1 MDKIISKEEQ
11 NKERNRIILKYGI
24 IGVAIITV
32 IVFIS
37 SMLGKSIDSSM
48 ITLSKVDEG
57 TIEVSFTAS
66 GRVVP
71 AFEEVINSPI
81 DSRIMEIYCKGGDSV
96 DIGTSILKLDLLS
109 VQTEYNKLLDEEQMK
124 RYQLEQLK
132 LNNETF
138 LSDISMKVKVSAM
151 ELNRMEV
158 ELKNERYLDSIGS
171 GTTDKVRQ
179 AEFAY
184 NTEKLE
190 LEQLKQMYQN
200 ESKVRAT
207 DVKVKELELQIF
219 SKSIAETKRMLE
231 DAQIKSPRK
240 AILTFINNQIGARV
254 SKGEQIATIADLS
267 HFKVDCEISDMYGDK
282 VAVGNKAILKV
293 AGEKLSGVI
302 SNVTPL
308 SQNGTISFTMQIDD
322 NNNKAL
328 RSGLKANVYVFD
340 SAKENVKRITSGSY
354 YMGPGEYELFVIEG
368 DELIKRKIQLGE
380 SNYEYVE
387 VISGLEKD
395 EQVVINDMSLYKND
409 EKLKLNK

>member
-1 MDKIISKEEQ
+1 MDKVISKEERR
-11 NKERNRIILKYGI
+11 KERNRQIMKYGI
-24 IGVAIITV
+24 GIAVV
-32 IVFIS
+32 IVLIIFIS
-37 SMLGKSIDSSM
+37 SMLGGSIDRSM
-48 ITLSKVDEG
+48 LTLSKVDEG
-57 TIEVSFTAS
+57 TIEVSFTSS

-96 DIGTSILKLDLLS
+96 DVGTSILKLDLLS

-138 LSDISMKVKVSAM
+138 LSDLSMKIKVGEM

-158 ELKNERYLDSIGS
+158 ELKNEKYLDSIGS

-219 SKSIAETKRMLE
+219 SKSLAETKRMLE

-240 AILTFINNQIGARV
+240 ATLTFINNQIGARV
-254 SKGEQIATIADLS
+254 GKGEQVATIADLS

-282 VAVGNKAILKV
+282 VAVGHKAILKV
-293 AGEKLSGVI
+293 SGEKLNGTI
-302 SNVTPL
+302 SNVTPT

-322 NNNKAL
+322 ASNKVL
-328 RSGLKANVYVFD
+328 RSGLKVNVYIFD
-340 SAKENVKRITSGSY
+340 SVKENVKRISSGTF
-354 YMGPGEYELFVIEG
+354 YMGPGEYDLFVVE
-368 DELIKRKIQLGE
+368 DDKLVKRKVQLGE
-380 SNYEYVE
+380 SNYEYIE
-387 VISGLEKD
+387 VISGLDKD

-409 EKLKLNK
+409 DELKLN

>member
-11 NKERNRIILKYGI
+11 RKERNRIILKYGI
-24 IGVAIITV
+24 IGVAIVAV

-37 SMLGKSIDSSM
+37 SMLGESIDKSM
-48 ITLSKVDEG
+48 LTLSKVDEG
-57 TIEVSFTAS
+57 TIDISLTAS

-81 DSRIMEIYCKGGDSV
+81 DSRIMEIYCKSGDSV
-96 DIGTSILKLDLLS
+96 DVGTSILKLDLLS

-124 RYQLEQLK
+124 QYQLEQLK

-138 LSDISMKVKVSAM
+138 LSDLSMKVKVSAM

-184 NTEKLE
+184 NTEKLK

-219 SKSIAETKRMLE
+219 SKSLAETKRMLE

-240 AILTFINNQIGARV
+240 ATLTYINNQIGARV
-254 SKGEQIATIADLS
+254 GKGEQVATIADLS
-267 HFKVDCEISDMYGDK
+267 RFKVNCEISDMYGNR
-282 VAVGNKAILKV
+282 VVVGHKAMLKV
-293 AGEKLSGVI
+293 AGEKLSGSI
-302 SNVTPL
+302 SNVTPM
-308 SQNGTISFTMQIDD
+308 SQNGSISFTMQIDD
-322 NNNKAL
+322 DSNKIL

-340 SAKENVKRITSGSY
+340 SVKENVKRIASGSY
-354 YMGPGEYELFVIEG
+354 YMGPGEYELFVV
-368 DELIKRKIQLGE
+368 DDNELVKRKIQLGE

-387 VISGLEKD
+387 VISGLEKE
-395 EQVVINDMSLYKND
+395 EQVVINDMSQYKND
-409 EKLKLNK
+409 DILKLN

>member
-11 NKERNRIILKYGI
+11 RKERNRIILKYGI
-24 IGVAIITV
+24 IGVAIVTV

-37 SMLGKSIDSSM
+37 SMLGESIDKSM
-48 ITLSKVDEG
+48 LTLSKVDEG
-57 TIEVSFTAS
+57 TIDISLTAS

-81 DSRIMEIYCKGGDSV
+81 DSRIMEIYCKSGDSV
-96 DIGTSILKLDLLS
+96 EAGTSILKLDLLS

-124 RYQLEQLK
+124 QYQLEQLK

-138 LSDISMKVKVSAM
+138 LSDLSMKVKVSAM

-184 NTEKLE
+184 NTEKLK

-219 SKSIAETKRMLE
+219 SKSLAETKRMLE

-240 AILTFINNQIGARV
+240 ATLTYINNQIGARV
-254 SKGEQIATIADLS
+254 GKGEQVATIADLS
-267 HFKVDCEISDMYGDK
+267 RFKVNCEISDMYGDR
-282 VAVGNKAILKV
+282 VVVGHKAMLKV
-293 AGEKLSGVI
+293 AGEKLSGSI
-302 SNVTPL
+302 SNVTPM
-308 SQNGTISFTMQIDD
+308 SQNGSISFTMQIDD
-322 NNNKAL
+322 DSNKIL

-340 SAKENVKRITSGSY
+340 SVKENVKRIASGSY
-354 YMGPGEYELFVIEG
+354 YMGPGEYELFVVEG
-368 DELIKRKIQLGE
+368 NELVKRKIQLGE

-387 VISGLEKD
+387 VVSGLEID
-395 EQVVINDMSLYKND
+395 EQVVINDMSQYKND
-409 EKLKLNK
+409 DILKLN

>member
-11 NKERNRIILKYGI
+11 RKERNRIILKYGI
-24 IGVAIITV
+24 IGVAIVAV

-37 SMLGKSIDSSM
+37 SMLGESIDKSM
-48 ITLSKVDEG
+48 LTLSKVDEG
-57 TIEVSFTAS
+57 TIDISLTAS

-81 DSRIMEIYCKGGDSV
+81 DSRIMEIYCKSGDSV
-96 DIGTSILKLDLLS
+96 DAGTSILKLDLLS

-124 RYQLEQLK
+124 QYQLEQLK

-138 LSDISMKVKVSAM
+138 LSDLSMKVKVSAM

-184 NTEKLE
+184 NTEKLK

-207 DVKVKELELQIF
+207 DIKVKELELQIF
-219 SKSIAETKRMLE
+219 SKSLAETKRMLE

-240 AILTFINNQIGARV
+240 ATLTYINNQIGARV
-254 SKGEQIATIADLS
+254 GKGEQVATIADLS
-267 HFKVDCEISDMYGDK
+267 RFKVNCEISDMYGNR
-282 VAVGNKAILKV
+282 VVVGHKAMLKV
-293 AGEKLSGVI
+293 AGEKLSGSI
-302 SNVTPL
+302 SNVTPM
-308 SQNGTISFTMQIDD
+308 SQNGSISFTMQIDD
-322 NNNKAL
+322 DSNKIL

-340 SAKENVKRITSGSY
+340 SVKENVKRIASGSY
-354 YMGPGEYELFVIEG
+354 YMGPGEYELFVV
-368 DELIKRKIQLGE
+368 DDNELVKRKIQLGE

-395 EQVVINDMSLYKND
+395 EQVVINDMSQYKND
-409 EKLKLNK
+409 DILKLN

>member
-11 NKERNRIILKYGI
+11 RKERNRIILKYGI
-24 IGVAIITV
+24 IGVAIVAV

-37 SMLGKSIDSSM
+37 SMLGESIDKSM
-48 ITLSKVDEG
+48 LTLSKVDEG
-57 TIEVSFTAS
+57 TIDISLTAS

-81 DSRIMEIYCKGGDSV
+81 DSRIMEIYCKSGDSV
-96 DIGTSILKLDLLS
+96 DVGTSILKLDLLS

-124 RYQLEQLK
+124 QYQLEQLK

-138 LSDISMKVKVSAM
+138 LSDLSMKVKVSAM

-184 NTEKLE
+184 NTEKLK

-219 SKSIAETKRMLE
+219 SKSLAETKRMLE

-240 AILTFINNQIGARV
+240 ATLTYINNQIGARV
-254 SKGEQIATIADLS
+254 GKGEQVATIADLS
-267 HFKVDCEISDMYGDK
+267 RFKVNCEISDMYGDR
-282 VAVGNKAILKV
+282 VVVGHKAMLKV
-293 AGEKLSGVI
+293 AGEKLSGSI
-302 SNVTPL
+302 SNVTPM
-308 SQNGTISFTMQIDD
+308 SQNGSISFTMQIDD
-322 NNNKAL
+322 DSNKIL

-340 SAKENVKRITSGSY
+340 SVKENVKRIASGSY
-354 YMGPGEYELFVIEG
+354 YMGPGEYELFVV
-368 DELIKRKIQLGE
+368 DDNELVKRKIQLGE

-395 EQVVINDMSLYKND
+395 EQVVINDMSQYKND
-409 EKLKLNK
+409 DILKLN

>member
-11 NKERNRIILKYGI
+11 RKERNRIILKYGI
-24 IGVAIITV
+24 IGVAIVAV

-37 SMLGKSIDSSM
+37 SMLGESIDKSM
-48 ITLSKVDEG
+48 LTLSKVDEG
-57 TIEVSFTAS
+57 TIDISLTAS

-81 DSRIMEIYCKGGDSV
+81 DSRIMEIYCKSGDSV
-96 DIGTSILKLDLLS
+96 DVGTSILKLDLLS

-124 RYQLEQLK
+124 QYQLEQLK

-138 LSDISMKVKVSAM
+138 LSDLSMKVKVSAM

-184 NTEKLE
+184 NTEKLK

-219 SKSIAETKRMLE
+219 SKSLAETKRMLE

-240 AILTFINNQIGARV
+240 ATLTYINNQIGARV
-254 SKGEQIATIADLS
+254 GKGEQVATIADLS
-267 HFKVDCEISDMYGDK
+267 RFKVNCEISDMYGNR
-282 VAVGNKAILKV
+282 VVVGHKAMLKV
-293 AGEKLSGVI
+293 SGEKLSGSI
-302 SNVTPL
+302 SNVTPM
-308 SQNGTISFTMQIDD
+308 SQNGSISFTMQIDD
-322 NNNKAL
+322 DSNKIL

-340 SAKENVKRITSGSY
+340 SVKENVKRIASGSY
-354 YMGPGEYELFVIEG
+354 YMGPGEYELFVV
-368 DELIKRKIQLGE
+368 DDNELVKRKIQLGE

-387 VISGLEKD
+387 VVSGLEKD
-395 EQVVINDMSLYKND
+395 EQVVINDMSQYKND
-409 EKLKLNK
+409 DILKLN

>member
-11 NKERNRIILKYGI
+11 RKERNRIILKYGI
-24 IGVAIITV
+24 IGVAIVAV

-37 SMLGKSIDSSM
+37 SMLGESIDKSM
-48 ITLSKVDEG
+48 LTLSKVDEG
-57 TIEVSFTAS
+57 TIDISLTAS

-81 DSRIMEIYCKGGDSV
+81 DSRIMEIYCKSGDSV
-96 DIGTSILKLDLLS
+96 DVGTSILKLDLLS

-124 RYQLEQLK
+124 QYQLEQLK

-138 LSDISMKVKVSAM
+138 LSDLSMKVKVSAM

-184 NTEKLE
+184 NTEKLK

-207 DVKVKELELQIF
+207 DIKVKELELQIF
-219 SKSIAETKRMLE
+219 SKSLAETKRMLE

-240 AILTFINNQIGARV
+240 ATLTYINNQIGARV
-254 SKGEQIATIADLS
+254 GKGEQVATIADLS
-267 HFKVDCEISDMYGDK
+267 RFKVNCEISDMYGNR
-282 VAVGNKAILKV
+282 VVVGHKAMLKV
-293 AGEKLSGVI
+293 AGEKLSGSI
-302 SNVTPL
+302 SNVTPM
-308 SQNGTISFTMQIDD
+308 SQNGSISFTMQIDD
-322 NNNKAL
+322 DSNKIL

-340 SAKENVKRITSGSY
+340 SVKENVKRIASGSY
-354 YMGPGEYELFVIEG
+354 YMGPGEYELFVV
-368 DELIKRKIQLGE
+368 DDNELVKRKIQLGE

-395 EQVVINDMSLYKND
+395 EQVVINDMSQYKND
-409 EKLKLNK
+409 DILKLN

>member
-11 NKERNRIILKYGI
+11 RKERNRIILKYGI
-24 IGVAIITV
+24 IGVAIVAV

-37 SMLGKSIDSSM
+37 SMLGESIDKSM
-48 ITLSKVDEG
+48 LTLSKVDEG
-57 TIEVSFTAS
+57 TIDISLTAS

-81 DSRIMEIYCKGGDSV
+81 DSRIMEIYCKSGDSV
-96 DIGTSILKLDLLS
+96 DVGTSILKLDLLS

-124 RYQLEQLK
+124 QYQLEQLK

-138 LSDISMKVKVSAM
+138 LSDLSMKVKVSAM

-184 NTEKLE
+184 NTEKLK

-219 SKSIAETKRMLE
+219 SKSLAETKRMLE

-240 AILTFINNQIGARV
+240 ATLTYINNQIGARV
-254 SKGEQIATIADLS
+254 GKGEQVATIADLS
-267 HFKVDCEISDMYGDK
+267 RFKVNCEISDMYGNR
-282 VAVGNKAILKV
+282 VVVGHKAMLKV
-293 AGEKLSGVI
+293 AGEKLSGSI
-302 SNVTPL
+302 SNVTPM
-308 SQNGTISFTMQIDD
+308 SQNGSISFTMQIDD
-322 NNNKAL
+322 DSNKIL

-340 SAKENVKRITSGSY
+340 SVKENVKRIASGSY
-354 YMGPGEYELFVIEG
+354 YMGPGEYELFVV
-368 DELIKRKIQLGE
+368 DDNELVKRKIQLGG

-395 EQVVINDMSLYKND
+395 EQVVINDMSQYKND
-409 EKLKLNK
+409 DILKLN

>member
-11 NKERNRIILKYGI
+11 RKERNRIILKYGI
-24 IGVAIITV
+24 IGVAIVAV

-37 SMLGKSIDSSM
+37 SMLGESIDKSM
-48 ITLSKVDEG
+48 LTLSKVDEG
-57 TIEVSFTAS
+57 TIDISLTAS

-81 DSRIMEIYCKGGDSV
+81 DSRIMEIYCKSGDSV
-96 DIGTSILKLDLLS
+96 DVGTSILKLDLLS

-124 RYQLEQLK
+124 QYQLEQLK

-138 LSDISMKVKVSAM
+138 LSDLSMKVKVSAM

-184 NTEKLE
+184 NTEKLK

-219 SKSIAETKRMLE
+219 SKSLAETKRMLE

-240 AILTFINNQIGARV
+240 ATLTYINNQIGARV
-254 SKGEQIATIADLS
+254 GKGEQVATIADLS
-267 HFKVDCEISDMYGDK
+267 RFKVNCEISDMYGNR
-282 VAVGNKAILKV
+282 VVVGHKAMLKV
-293 AGEKLSGVI
+293 AGEKLSGSI
-302 SNVTPL
+302 SNVTPM
-308 SQNGTISFTMQIDD
+308 SQNGSISFTMQIDD
-322 NNNKAL
+322 DSNKIL

-340 SAKENVKRITSGSY
+340 SVKENVKRIASGSY
-354 YMGPGEYELFVIEG
+354 YMGPGEYELFVV
-368 DELIKRKIQLGE
+368 DDNELVKRKIQLGE

-395 EQVVINDMSLYKND
+395 EQVVINDMSQYKND
-409 EKLKLNK
+409 DILKLN

>member
-11 NKERNRIILKYGI
+11 RKERNRIILKYGI
-24 IGVAIITV
+24 IGVAIVAV

-37 SMLGKSIDSSM
+37 SMLGECIDKSM
-48 ITLSKVDEG
+48 LTLSKVDEG
-57 TIEVSFTAS
+57 TIDISLTAS

-81 DSRIMEIYCKGGDSV
+81 DSRIMEIYCKSGDSV
-96 DIGTSILKLDLLS
+96 DVGTSILKLDLLS

-124 RYQLEQLK
+124 QYQLEQLK

-138 LSDISMKVKVSAM
+138 LSDLSMKVKVSAM

-184 NTEKLE
+184 NTEKLK

-219 SKSIAETKRMLE
+219 SKSLAETKRMLE

-240 AILTFINNQIGARV
+240 ATLTYINNQIGARV
-254 SKGEQIATIADLS
+254 GKGEQVATIADLS
-267 HFKVDCEISDMYGDK
+267 RFKVNCEISDMYGNR
-282 VAVGNKAILKV
+282 VVVGHKAMLKV
-293 AGEKLSGVI
+293 AGEKLSGSI
-302 SNVTPL
+302 SNVTPM
-308 SQNGTISFTMQIDD
+308 SQNGSISFTMQIDD
-322 NNNKAL
+322 DSNKIL

-340 SAKENVKRITSGSY
+340 SVKENVKRIASGSY
-354 YMGPGEYELFVIEG
+354 YMGPGEYELFVV
-368 DELIKRKIQLGE
+368 DDNELVKRKIQLGE

-395 EQVVINDMSLYKND
+395 EQVVINDMSQYKND
-409 EKLKLNK
+409 DILKLN

>member
-11 NKERNRIILKYGI
+11 RKERNRIILKYGI
-24 IGVAIITV
+24 IGVAIVAV

-37 SMLGKSIDSSM
+37 SMLGESIDKSM
-48 ITLSKVDEG
+48 LTLSKVDEG
-57 TIEVSFTAS
+57 TIDISLTAS

-81 DSRIMEIYCKGGDSV
+81 DSRIMEIYCKSGDSV
-96 DIGTSILKLDLLS
+96 DVGTSILKLDLLS

-124 RYQLEQLK
+124 QYQLEQLK

-138 LSDISMKVKVSAM
+138 LSDLSMKVKVSAM

-184 NTEKLE
+184 NTEKLK

-219 SKSIAETKRMLE
+219 SKSLAETKRMLE

-240 AILTFINNQIGARV
+240 ATLTYINNQIGARV
-254 SKGEQIATIADLS
+254 GKGEQVATIADLS
-267 HFKVDCEISDMYGDK
+267 RFKVNCEISDMYGNR
-282 VAVGNKAILKV
+282 VVVGHKAMLKV
-293 AGEKLSGVI
+293 AGEKLSGSI
-302 SNVTPL
+302 SNVTPM
-308 SQNGTISFTMQIDD
+308 SQNGSISFTMQIDD
-322 NNNKAL
+322 DSNKIL

-340 SAKENVKRITSGSY
+340 SVKENVKRIASGSY
-354 YMGPGEYELFVIEG
+354 YMGPGEYELFVV
-368 DELIKRKIQLGE
+368 DDNELVKRKIQLGE

-387 VISGLEKD
+387 VVSGLEKD
-395 EQVVINDMSLYKND
+395 EQVVINDMSQYKND
-409 EKLKLNK
+409 DILKLN

>member
-1 MDKIISKEEQ
+1 MDKVISKEERR
-11 NKERNRIILKYGI
+11 KERNRQIMKYGI
-24 IGVAIITV
+24 GIAVV
-32 IVFIS
+32 IVLIIFIS
-37 SMLGKSIDSSM
+37 SMLGGSIDRSM
-48 ITLSKVDEG
+48 LTLSKVGEG
-57 TIEVSFTAS
+57 TIEVSFTSS

-96 DIGTSILKLDLLS
+96 DVGTSILKLDLLS
-109 VQTEYNKLLDEEQMK
+109 VQTEYNKLLDEEKMK

-138 LSDISMKVKVSAM
+138 LSDLSMKIKVSEM
-151 ELNRMEV
+151 ELNRMAV
-158 ELKNERYLDSIGS
+158 ELKNEKYLDSIGS

-207 DVKVKELELQIF
+207 DVKVKELELLIF
-219 SKSIAETKRMLE
+219 SKSLAETKRMLE

-240 AILTFINNQIGARV
+240 ATLTFINNQIGARV
-254 SKGEQIATIADLS
+254 GKGEQVATIADLS

-282 VAVGNKAILKV
+282 VAVGHKAILKV
-293 AGEKLSGVI
+293 SGEKLNGTI
-302 SNVTPL
+302 SNVTPT
-308 SQNGTISFTMQIDD
+308 SQNGAISFTMQIDD
-322 NNNKAL
+322 ASNKVL
-328 RSGLKANVYVFD
+328 RSGLKVNVYIFD
-340 SAKENVKRITSGSY
+340 SVKENVKRISSGTF
-354 YMGPGEYELFVIEG
+354 YMGPGEYDLFVVE
-368 DELIKRKIQLGE
+368 DDKLVKRKVQLGE
-380 SNYEYVE
+380 SNYEYIE
-387 VISGLEKD
+387 VISGLDKD

-409 EKLKLNK
+409 DELKLN

>member
-1 MDKIISKEEQ
+1 MDKIISKEERA
-11 NKERNRIILKYGI
+11 KERNHIILKYGI
-24 IGVAIITV
+24 IGVAIVTV

-37 SMLGKSIDSSM
+37 SVLGESIDKSM
-48 ITLSKVDEG
+48 LTFSKVDEG
-57 TIEVSFTAS
+57 TIDISLTAS

-138 LSDISMKVKVSAM
+138 LSDLSMKVKVSAM

-267 HFKVDCEISDMYGDK
+267 HFKVDCEISDMYGDR
-282 VAVGNKAILKV
+282 VVVGHKAMLKV
-293 AGEKLSGVI
+293 AGEKLSGSI
-302 SNVTPL
+302 SNVTPM
-308 SQNGTISFTMQIDD
+308 SQNGSISFTMQIDD
-322 NNNKAL
+322 DSNKIL

-340 SAKENVKRITSGSY
+340 SVKENVKRIASGSY
-354 YMGPGEYELFVIEG
+354 YMGPGEYELFVVEG
-368 DELIKRKIQLGE
+368 NELVKRKIQLGE

-387 VISGLEKD
+387 VISGLEID
-395 EQVVINDMSLYKND
+395 EQVVINDMSQYKND
-409 EKLKLNK
+409 DILKLN